1 MKINDYDY
9 VEPKG
14 VNGKILIT
22 SFPGL
27 DENGIFQELTFQTQL
42 NILQKNNC
50 SSITSFVGNKEFNKL
65 CNKKQ
70 FIENIYKHN
79 IKWYHLPISDL
90 SAPDSEFKYQ
100 WQIKKVLL
108 KKELIA
114 DKNIVLHCW
123 GGKGRAGTIA
133 AILLIEFGENKIE
146 AINIVRAKRKGAIES
161 KEQEDFILSY
171 RPIN

>member
-1 MKINDYDY
+1 MDFNKYDY

-27 DENGIFQELTFQTQL
+27 DENGIFQEVNFQSQL

-50 SSITSFVGNKEFNKL
+50 SSITSFIINEEFDKL

-79 IKWYHLPISDL
+79 IKWYHLPIIDL

-114 DKNIVLHCW
+114 GNNILLHCW

-133 AILLIEFGENKIE
+133 AILLIEFSENNNE

-161 KEQEDFILSY
+161 KAQEDFILSY

>member
-1 MKINDYDY
+1 MDFNKYDY

-27 DENGIFQELTFQTQL
+27 DENDIFQKVNFQTQL
-42 NILQKNNC
+42 KVLQKNNC
-50 SSITSFVGNKEFNKL
+50 SSITSFVEDKEFDKL

-90 SAPDSEFKYQ
+90 SSPDSEFKNQ
-100 WQIKKVLL
+100 WQTKKVLL
-108 KKELIA
+108 KNELIA
-114 DKNIVLHCW
+114 GKNILLHCW
-123 GGKGRAGTIA
+123 GGKGRAGTVA
-133 AILLIEFGENKIE
+133 AILLIEFGENNNK
-146 AINIVRAKRKGAIES
+146 AIKIVRMRRKGAIES
-161 KEQEDFILSY
+161 KNQEEFILNY
-171 RPIN
+171 RSLA

>member
-27 DENGIFQELTFQTQL
+27 DENGIFQESNFQTQL

-50 SSITSFVGNKEFNKL
+50 SSITSFVGDNEFDEL

-70 FIENIYKHN
+70 FIEDIYKYN

-100 WQIKKVLL
+100 WQTKKVLL
-108 KKELIA
+108 KKELIEGN
-114 DKNIVLHCW
+114 NILLHCW
-123 GGKGRAGTIA
+123 GGKGRAGTVA
-133 AILLIEFGENKIE
+133 AILLIEFGENKNE
-146 AINIVRAKRKGAIES
+146 AIKIVRAKRKGAIES
-161 KEQEDFILSY
+161 KAQEDFILSY